1 MGQFQV
7 QVEDCSEWF
16 LSACSEAM
24 QNGKVP
30 NWSMEPGR
38 VILKAIR
45 YAMFFSFRFV
55 LFVCLFLFCL
65 FYSFG
70 LFFCFSFFFFLLC
83 YIFFVCFCFVL
94 KCTWEV
100 SEHSLAF
107 VDIKLSIND
116 NGLSTSVHYKP
127 TDSHI
132 YLLHSS
138 SHPQHVKDAIRVSQ
152 FLKNLVLSN
161 ELIKVDYHRE
171 RFRKLTFR
179 ALALRQSK

>member
-7 QVEDCSEWF
+7 QVEDSSEWF

-55 LFVCLFLFCL
+55 LFVCLFLFYL

-70 LFFCFSFFFFLLC
+70 LFFLF
-83 YIFFVCFCFVL
+83 
-94 KCTWEV
+94 
-100 SEHSLAF
+100 
-107 VDIKLSIND
+107 
-116 NGLSTSVHYKP
+116 
-127 TDSHI
+127 
-132 YLLHSS
+132 
-138 SHPQHVKDAIRVSQ
+138 
-152 FLKNLVLSN
+152 
-161 ELIKVDYHRE
+161 
-171 RFRKLTFR
+171 
-179 ALALRQSK
+179 